1 MCDNAYPTDMPTI
14 QIQEEILRTLR
25 DAPTAISLS
34 DLVQKTQISTSQP
47 SITIRAAVLPL
58 ISRRQVEL
66 TVERKLQI
74 AK

>member
-1 MCDNAYPTDMPTI
+1 MGDNAYPTDMPTI
-14 QIQEEILRTLR
+14 EVQEEILRTLR
-25 DAPTAISLS
+25 DATTAISLS
-34 DLVQKTQISTSQP
+34 DLVQKTRLSTSQP

-58 ISRRQVEL
+58 ISRRRVEL

>member
-1 MCDNAYPTDMPTI
+1 MYDNAYATDMPTI
-14 QIQEEILRTLR
+14 QIQEEILRALR

>member
-1 MCDNAYPTDMPTI
+1 MDDKAYPTDMPTI

-25 DAPTAISLS
+25 HAHKAISLS
-34 DLVQKTQISTSQP
+34 DLVQKTRDSTSQP
-47 SITIRAAVLPL
+47 SIAIRAAVLPL